1 LRTSRIPVAAAL
13 AAALLLLTACAP
25 GAGTTASAPPAS
37 ASPHASVTPAEPVTI
52 TIASLNGPTTMG
64 LVKLMDDAK
73 AGTAA
78 ENYVPTMYGSPDEVV
93 PLIAQ
98 GKVDVALIPSNLA
111 AVLYNKTK
119 GTDAEIQVVAANTL
133 GVLDL
138 VESGDTIKS
147 VADLKGRTIYI
158 SGKGASPEYILN
170 YVLAKN
176 GLTPGTNVTVE
187 YLSEHTEVAAR
198 VAAEP
203 GAIAVLPQPLVTVVE
218 TKNPAVRTALSLT
231 DEWAT
236 ASNGSPLVM
245 GVVVVRKAFAEE
257 NPAAFATFLTDYQA
271 STAFTNAHPA
281 EAAPLIVAAGIAPS
295 DAVAEAAIP
304 ESNIVYL
311 AGPELRQALGGFLDV
326 LFAANP
332 KSVGG
337 SVPGDDFYFGG

>member
-1 LRTSRIPVAAAL
+1 MRTSRIPIAAAL

-25 GAGTTASAPPAS
+25 AATQPSPTPSTQQPSAVASAP
-37 ASPHASVTPAEPVTI
+37 VTM
-52 TIASLNGPTTMG
+52 TIASLKGPTTMG
-64 LVKLMDDAK
+64 LVKLMQDAQY
-73 AGTAA
+73 GTAA
-78 ENYVPTMYGSPDEVV
+78 EAYVPTMYGSPDEVI

-138 VESGDTIKS
+138 VEAGDTIKS
-147 VADLKGRTIYI
+147 VADLKGRTIYS
-158 SGKGASPEYILN
+158 SGSGAAPEYILN
-170 YVLAKN
+170 YVLTQN
-176 GLTPGTNVTVE
+176 GLTPGTDVTVE

-198 VAAEP
+198 LAAEP
-203 GAIAVLPQPLVTVVE
+203 GAIAVLPQPFVTVVE
-218 TKNPAVRTALSLT
+218 AKNPAVHTALSLT
-231 DEWAT
+231 DEWAA
-236 ASNGSPLVM
+236 ASDGSPLVM

-257 NPAAFATFLTDYQA
+257 NPEALATFLTDYQA
-271 STAFTNAHPA
+271 STAFTNDRPA

-295 DAVAEAAIP
+295 DAIAVAAIP

-311 AGPELRQALGGFLDV
+311 AGPELRAALGGFLEV

>member
-1 LRTSRIPVAAAL
+1 MRTSRIPIAAAL

-25 GAGTTASAPPAS
+25 AATQPSPTPSTPPPSAVASAP
-37 ASPHASVTPAEPVTI
+37 VTMN
-52 TIASLNGPTTMG
+52 IASLKGPTTMG
-64 LVKLMDDAK
+64 LVKLMQDAQY
-73 AGTAA
+73 GTAA
-78 ENYVPTMYGSPDEVV
+78 EDYVPTMYGSPDEVV

-138 VESGDTIKS
+138 VEAGDTIKS
-147 VADLKGRTIYI
+147 VADLKGRTIYN
-158 SGKGASPEYILN
+158 SGSGAAPEYILN
-170 YVLAKN
+170 YVLTQN
-176 GLTPGTNVTVE
+176 GLTPGKDVTVE

-198 VAAEP
+198 LAAEP
-203 GAIAVLPQPLVTVVE
+203 GAIAVLPQPFVTVVE
-218 TKNPAVRTALSLT
+218 AKNPAVRTALSLT
-231 DEWAT
+231 DEWAA
-236 ASNGSPLVM
+236 ASDGSPLVM

-257 NPAAFATFLTDYQA
+257 NPEALATFLTDYQA
-271 STAFTNAHPA
+271 STEFTNDRPA

-295 DAVAEAAIP
+295 DAIAVAAIP

-311 AGPELRQALGGFLDV
+311 TGPELRAALGGFLDV